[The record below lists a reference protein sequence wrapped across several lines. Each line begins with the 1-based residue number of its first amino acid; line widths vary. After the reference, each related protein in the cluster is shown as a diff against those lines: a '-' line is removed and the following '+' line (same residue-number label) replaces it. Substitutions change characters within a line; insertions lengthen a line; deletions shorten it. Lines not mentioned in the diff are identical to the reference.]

1 MIPEARNDRSD
12 EFGLTST
19 FLKINFYDTD
29 FFLWSKIFD
38 IGFTTKKIGVFFR
51 LIFKNVVP
59 DKMRLCNHFGP
70 PVQSYTNCIEEK
82 CAQPIRARNKTG
94 KDRCVPIGA
103 EIFKIVRDIKGRGFM
118 LYFKKWSS
126 LRFVA
131 YSQKIVWHRT
141 LSVTASILQIL
152 IKSDLIEWSNSS
164 GRRFE
169 E

>member
-1 MIPEARNDRSD
+1 MIAATNLVWPRR
-12 EFGLTST
+12 FWKLIFTT
-19 FLKINFYDTD
+19 PI
-29 FFLWSKIFD
+29 FLWSKIFD
-38 IGFTTKKIGVFFR
+38 IRFTTKKIGVFLHINFEKR
-51 LIFKNVVP
+51 CVRQNAF
-59 DKMRLCNHFGP
+59 
-70 PVQSYTNCIEEK
+70 VQSFRTSGTKLHKLHWREVRSANQSTK
-82 CAQPIRARNKTG
+82 RRKTG
-94 KDRCVPIGA
+94 KDLRFRCVPIGA
-103 EIFKIVRDIKGRGFM
+103 EIFKIVRDIKGRAFM

-131 YSQKIVWHRT
+131 NSQKIVWHRT